1 MFSLKTVM
9 KTLFVRD
16 LMFQSLL
23 TTARPNQ
30 IICIIDTNSIIVENS
45 SKTQKYSSPK
55 MDKPGGQMELRK
67 IAPTQRSM

>member
-1 MFSLKTVM
+1 MFCFVLKTVM

-30 IICIIDTNSIIVENS
+30 IICIIDTNSIIVEIVKKHKNIFH
-45 SKTQKYSSPK
+45 QKWTNLGVRWS
-55 MDKPGGQMELRK
+55 
-67 IAPTQRSM
+67 